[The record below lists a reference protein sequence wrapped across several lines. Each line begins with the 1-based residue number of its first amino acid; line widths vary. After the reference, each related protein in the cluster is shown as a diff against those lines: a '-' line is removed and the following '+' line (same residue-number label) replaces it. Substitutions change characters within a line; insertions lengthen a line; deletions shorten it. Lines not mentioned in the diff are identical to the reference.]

1 MLSLD
6 LVSFFEY
13 FDGPDD
19 GPDGIS
25 EIDPDVFFGTTKSK
39 EELL

>member
-1 MLSLD
+1 MFSLD
-6 LVSFFEY
+6 LVSFCEY
-13 FDGPDD
+13 FD